1 MSWRFASLSAAL
13 CLGLAAAC
21 GGGGEASKSSAVSAG
36 SRPEP
41 AKPAPKLDACSLL
54 TAEEIEA
61 AVGWKSAKAE
71 PSSYGGTAVCNFSG
85 PKGVS
90 QSLSLLVAPG
100 MPNVASSTEMAQ
112 WRRQQTKGYGDIK
125 FIIEP
130 VEGLGVPA
138 IRNEVG
144 EVPGMATIEAAANG
158 VLLDVTS
165 STMEEAKVLAA
176 KAIKRLP

>member
-1 MSWRFASLSAAL
+1 MSTRFAHVSAVL
-13 CLGLAAAC
+13 GLGLAAC
-21 GGGGEASKSSAVSAG
+21 GSGGDSPRSIAASAA
-36 SRPEP
+36 SRPEA
-41 AKPAPKLDACSLL
+41 AKPAPKIDACSLL

-61 AVGWKSAKAE
+61 VVGWKPAKAE
-71 PSSYGGTAVCNFSG
+71 PSSYGGTAVCNFYG
-85 PKGVS
+85 PKGMS
-90 QSLSLLVAPG
+90 QSVSLLVAPG

-112 WRRQQTKGYGDIK
+112 WRQQQTKGYGDIK

-138 IRNEVG
+138 IRNEIG
-144 EVPGMATIEAAANG
+144 EVPGSATIEAAANG

-165 STMEEAKVLAA
+165 STIAEAKALAA

>member
-1 MSWRFASLSAAL
+1 MSWRFARLSAVL
-13 CLGLAAAC
+13 CLGPAAAC
-21 GGGGEASKSSAVSAG
+21 GSGGESSKSIAPSAASL
-36 SRPEP
+36 PEP
-41 AKPAPKLDACSLL
+41 AKPAPKIDACSLL

-85 PKGVS
+85 PEGMS

-100 MPNVASSTEMAQ
+100 MPNVASSTEMAR
-112 WRRQQTKGYGDIK
+112 WRTQQTKGYGDIK
-125 FIIEP
+125 FIVEP

-138 IRNEVG
+138 IRNEIG
-144 EVPGMATIEAAANG
+144 EVPGSATIEAAANG

-165 STMEEAKVLAA
+165 STMEEAKALAA